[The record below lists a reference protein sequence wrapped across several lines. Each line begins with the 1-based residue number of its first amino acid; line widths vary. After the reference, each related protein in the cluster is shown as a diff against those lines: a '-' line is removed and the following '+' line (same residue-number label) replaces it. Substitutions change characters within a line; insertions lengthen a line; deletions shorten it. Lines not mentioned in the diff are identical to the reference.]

1 MIIDLHRHL
10 WSIFERYPAVREI
23 AARAGVAGQTDA
35 HQAPVQ
41 DVETRAAEIRAEM
54 ADAGVDRSCLLL
66 GDYGL
71 RLGEGDRTIAEEN
84 RLATDLARS
93 DPEHFIA
100 FFGVD
105 PRRPEAA
112 DLFREALDAGARG
125 LKLHPCSGFSPAD
138 VVCRPLYELAGE
150 RGVPVVVHTG
160 PMAAPL
166 VSTYCSP
173 LHLDEPAAD
182 FPHVS
187 FVILHA
193 GQRAYFDLALDM
205 ARWKP
210 NLYLELSLWQGLL
223 LEDEARFVDRIA
235 EIRNGIG
242 LERVVFG
249 SDCPGVSRV
258 MRLDAWVH
266 AFRELPSLAARHAAK
281 VTDGEVEAMLGGTAA
296 TLMGLS

>member
-10 WSIFERYPAVREI
+10 WSIFERYTSVREI
-23 AARAGVAGQTDA
+23 AARGTAVGHAHGDGV
-35 HQAPVQ
+35 VQ
-41 DVETRAAEIRAEM
+41 DVEVRAGEIRAEM
-54 ADAGVDRSCLLL
+54 EKAGVDRSCLLL

-71 RLGEGDRTIAEEN
+71 RLGEGDRSIAEEN
-84 RLATDLARS
+84 RLATDLARA
-93 DPEHFIA
+93 DPDHFIA

-105 PRRPEAA
+105 PRRAGAA
-112 DLFREALDAGARG
+112 ELFRDALDAGAKG

-138 VVCRPLYELAGE
+138 PVCRPLYELARE
-150 RGVPVVVHTG
+150 YSVPVVSHTG
-160 PMAAPL
+160 PLAAPL

-182 FPHVS
+182 FPDVN

-210 NLYLELSLWQGLL
+210 NLYLELSLWQGLF
-223 LEDEARFVDRIA
+223 LEDEARFVARVA
-235 EIRNGIG
+235 EIRHGIG

-249 SDCPGVSRV
+249 SDCPGVSTV
-258 MRLDAWVH
+258 MALDGWVDT
-266 AFRELPSLAARHAAK
+266 FRSLPEIAARHGAT
-281 VTDGEVEAMLGGTAA
+281 VTDDDVTAMLGGTASR
-296 TLMGLS
+296 LLGLGS